1 MKAIQFG
8 AAFLFAAVCA
18 SQVQAVIT
26 IDFGTVEL
34 GSIALYTE
42 EGVRATA
49 INNPDAPPDPP
60 NHFDIEPGLAPDDM
74 GLALHGGGSGSS
86 NNSEEVEF
94 DRFGAPMQLL
104 ELGVAVSHADL
115 WEMVASNGTVYPLPA
130 GLSLLTVNDF
140 GTDFQTA
147 TSIRFRSTLPSLVGT
162 EFSLGMDNLTFVP
175 EPTSLILTMIS
186 LLGLVS
192 LTRSRN
198 SVGS

>member
-18 SQVQAVIT
+18 GQVQAVIT
-26 IDFGTVEL
+26 IDFGTVVL
-34 GSIALYTE
+34 GSIASYTE

-49 INNPDAPPDPP
+49 IDNPDAPPGPT
-60 NHFDIEPGLAPDDM
+60 NHFDIEPGVAPDDM
-74 GLALHGGGSGSS
+74 GLALHGGDT
-86 NNSEEVEF
+86 NSEEVEF

-115 WEMVASNGTVYPLPA
+115 WEMVASNGTVYSLPE
-130 GLSLLTVNDF
+130 GLTILTVDDF

-147 TSIRFRSTLPSLVGT
+147 TSITFRSNTIPLLGT

-175 EPTSLILTMIS
+175 EPTSLILTTIC

-198 SVGS
+198 PVRS